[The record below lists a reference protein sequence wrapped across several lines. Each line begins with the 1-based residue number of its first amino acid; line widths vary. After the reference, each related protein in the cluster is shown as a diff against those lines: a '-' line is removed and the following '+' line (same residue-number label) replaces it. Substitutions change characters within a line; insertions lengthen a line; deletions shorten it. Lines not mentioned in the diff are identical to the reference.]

1 MSYGPDA
8 VHELVEDSGMSYP
21 VTVRELEREH
31 ALANVQLDSRGNTA
45 MLSEV
50 LANGDFDRFESRQDL
65 QEKVEEA
72 IRVELADR
80 QTGWIAKLKSTFFG
94 R

>member
-8 VHELVEDSGMSYP
+8 VHELIEDSGMSYP

-50 LANGDFDRFESRQDL
+50 LANGDFKRFESREDL
-65 QEKVEEA
+65 DEKLGEA
-72 IRVELADR
+72 VRAELASR
-80 QTGWIAKLKSTFFG
+80 QTGWVAKLKATFFG

>member
-1 MSYGPDA
+1 MSHGPEA
-8 VHELVEDSGMSYP
+8 VHELIEDSGMSYP
-21 VTVRELEREH
+21 VTVHELEREH

-50 LANGDFDRFESRQDL
+50 LANGDFDRFESREDL
-65 QEKVEEA
+65 QEKLDDA
-72 IRVELADR
+72 IRAELADR